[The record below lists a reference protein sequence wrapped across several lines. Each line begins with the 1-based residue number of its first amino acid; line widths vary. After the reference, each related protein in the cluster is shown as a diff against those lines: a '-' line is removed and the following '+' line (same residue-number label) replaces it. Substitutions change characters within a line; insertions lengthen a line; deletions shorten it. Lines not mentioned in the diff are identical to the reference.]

1 MTIII
6 IIILLLLAVLISN
19 ALFLYLQKRGSNAL
33 NGSAPKVKRDI
44 GLDERTSDFLKME
57 KEQWTIKSKFNGNKL
72 VGWFTKNKNSN
83 VTVILVHGF
92 AVDHNSLNIHAQLF
106 NHLGYNVLQIDNQA
120 AGQSEGKYMGYGY
133 IESLDL
139 LDWIN
144 EVVVR
149 RDDKIV
155 LFGAS
160 MGAATVMLTSG
171 ESLPDNVLAVIEDS
185 GYTSTE
191 DILSYHC
198 KMRFHIKG
206 LWLIKGASVIS
217 RIRAGFFYGQA
228 NCTKALE
235 KCQLPVLFMHGKNDF
250 TVPFEMEQKLSTCG
264 NFERMI
270 YSSEGVHI
278 RSYYIDSINY
288 QKTVENFLKR
298 YLGGNYEG

>member
-6 IIILLLLAVLISN
+6 IVILLLLAVLISN

-33 NGSAPKVKRDI
+33 NGSAPKIKRDS
-44 GLDERTSDFLKME
+44 GLDERTDEFLKMDKE
-57 KEQWTIKSKFNGNKL
+57 KWIIDSKFNGNKL
-72 VGWFTKNKNSN
+72 VAWFTKNKNSK

-92 AVDHNSLNIHAQLF
+92 AVDHTSLDIHAQLF

-120 AGQSEGKYMGYGY
+120 SGQSAGKYMGYGY
-133 IESLDL
+133 IESRDL
-139 LDWIN
+139 LDWIS
-144 EVVVR
+144 EVNR
-149 RDDKIV
+149 RTDDKIV

-185 GYTSTE
+185 GYTSAE

-198 KMRFHIKG
+198 KDRFHIRG

-228 NCTKALE
+228 DCTKALE

-250 TVPFEMEQKLSTCG
+250 TVPFEMEKKLSTCG
-264 NFERMI
+264 NFDRMI
-270 YSSEGVHI
+270 YSSNGVHI
-278 RSYYIDSINY
+278 RSYYIDSVKY
-288 QKTVENFLKR
+288 QETVENFLSH
-298 YLGGNYEG
+298 YL